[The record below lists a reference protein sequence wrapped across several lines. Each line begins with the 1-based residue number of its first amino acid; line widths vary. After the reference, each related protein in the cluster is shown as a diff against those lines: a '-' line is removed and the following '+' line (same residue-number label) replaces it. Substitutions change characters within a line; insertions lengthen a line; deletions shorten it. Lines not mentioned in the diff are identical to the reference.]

1 MVCRLSLREVIK
13 MKARNQKMNQ
23 YNKWISLASLSLLS
37 AAALQVADAPE
48 VLAEANPGSASSSWV
63 QEGHSFKTL
72 DEAMTYGNQHADW
85 SKYKQYRVN
94 YVGPNRF
101 VLKWELK
108 TPQVSGQSTETTN
121 PVKTSSEKPVETTK
135 PTARPAGSGSYTI
148 QSGDSLWRISRKYGV
163 SIQDLMSWNNLG
175 ANYMLHPGGKL
186 VVQAPAKAEAPAA
199 KPSVEKPSE
208 SAKLAES
215 TTTSASYT
223 VQSGD
228 SLWRISNKYGVSIQ
242 DLMTWNKLG
251 ANYML
256 HPGDK
261 LVVEAPAKVEKP
273 SSESSQESIKP
284 SKADTRKVEDGWQ
297 KEDQSF
303 KTVEEAMAFGRQ
315 HADWSK
321 YKQYRVDYAGNGRY
335 VLKWELRN
343 PETSSETSKETPAKP
358 TKPAESTSYTVQ
370 SGDSLWRI
378 SNKYGV
384 SIQDLMTWNKLG
396 ANYMLHPGDKLVVK
410 APAEGEVPTTK
421 PSTEK
426 PAETPTPSAPY
437 TVQSGDSLWRISN
450 KYGVSIQDLM
460 TWNKLGANYMLHPG
474 DKLVVQAPAKA
485 EAPTSKPSTDK
496 PAESTKPAESASY
509 TVQSGDSLWR
519 ISNKYGVSIQD
530 LMTWNKLGAN
540 YMLHPGDKL
549 VVQAPTKAEIPTTK
563 PSEPAKPVEN
573 TTASASYTV
582 QSGDSLWRISNKYGV
597 SIQDLMTWN
606 KLGANYM
613 LYPGDKLVVKAP
625 AKADTSTE
633 KPAQPVKV
641 NTKHGFVREPRRFS
655 SIQEALNYG
664 NGIFNWRKYKKFY
677 VNYAGPNSYTLDWEL
692 R

>member
-1 MVCRLSLREVIK
+1 

-48 VLAEANPGSASSSWV
+48 VLAEANPGSASSGWV

-94 YVGPNRF
+94 YAGPNRF

-108 TPQVSGQSTETTN
+108 NPQASGQNTETTSS
-121 PVKTSSEKPVETTK
+121 VKTSSEKPVATNKAAEK
-135 PTARPAGSGSYTI
+135 PAVSGSYTV
-148 QSGDSLWRISRKYGV
+148 QFGDSLWRISRKHGV
-163 SIQDLMSWNNLG
+163 SIQDLMTWNKLG
-175 ANYMLHPGGKL
+175 ANYMLHPGDKL
-186 VVQAPAKAEAPAA
+186 VVQAPGKAEDPTT
-199 KPSVEKPSE
+199 KLSTEKPSE
-208 SAKLAES
+208 AAKPVES
-215 TTTSASYT
+215 TTPSASYT

-261 LVVEAPAKVEKP
+261 LVVKAETSTTKASSEVIQESEKP
-273 SSESSQESIKP
+273 A
-284 SKADTRKVEDGWQ
+284 KADTTRVEDGWQ
-297 KEDQSF
+297 KEDQTF

-321 YKQYRVDYAGNGRY
+321 YKQYRVDYVGNGRY
-335 VLKWELRN
+335 VLKWELRKPDAS
-343 PETSSETSKETPAKP
+343 PEANEQTPAKP
-358 TKPAESTSYTVQ
+358 AENTSSSASYTVQ

-378 SNKYGV
+378 S
-384 SIQDLMTWNKLG
+384 
-396 ANYMLHPGDKLVVK
+396 H
-410 APAEGEVPTTK
+410 
-421 PSTEK
+421 
-426 PAETPTPSAPY
+426 
-437 TVQSGDSLWRISN
+437 

-485 EAPTSKPSTDK
+485 ENPAEKPS
-496 PAESTKPAESASY
+496 
-509 TVQSGDSLWR
+509 
-519 ISNKYGVSIQD
+519 QD
-530 LMTWNKLGAN
+530 
-540 YMLHPGDKL
+540 
-549 VVQAPTKAEIPTTK
+549 QTTK
-563 PSEPAKPVEN
+563 PGLTSVAKDGWLTEDQSFDTVDEAMTYGSQHADWSKYKQYRVDYDGSGHYVLKWKLRKPL
-573 TTASASYTV
+573 ASA
-582 QSGDSLWRISNKYGV
+582 K
-597 SIQDLMTWN
+597 
-606 KLGANYM
+606 
-613 LYPGDKLVVKAP
+613 
-625 AKADTSTE
+625 
-633 KPAQPVKV
+633 KPAQAVKV
-641 NTKHGFVREPRRFS
+641 NTNHGFVREPRRFS

-664 NGIFNWRKYKKFY
+664 NGVFNWRKYKKFY

>member
-1 MVCRLSLREVIK
+1 

-37 AAALQVADAPE
+37 AAALQVAGGPE
-48 VLAEANPGSASSSWV
+48 VKAEANPGSASSGWV
-63 QEGHSFKTL
+63 QEGHSFKTV
-72 DEAMTYGNQHADW
+72 DEAMTYGSQHADW

-94 YVGPNRF
+94 YVSPNHF

-108 TPQVSGQSTETTN
+108 TPQVSGQNTETTS
-121 PVKTSSEKPVETTK
+121 PVKTSSEKPVETSK
-135 PTARPAGSGSYTI
+135 AVEKPAGSGSYTV
-148 QSGDSLWRISRKYGV
+148 QSGDSLWRISRKHGV
-163 SIQDLMSWNNLG
+163 SIQDLMTWNKLG
-175 ANYMLHPGGKL
+175 ANYMLHPGDKL
-186 VVQAPAKAEAPAA
+186 VVQAPDKAEVPTT
-199 KPSVEKPSE
+199 KPSTEKPSE
-208 SAKLAES
+208 AAKPAES
-215 TTTSASYT
+215 TTPSASYT

-261 LVVEAPAKVEKP
+261 LVVKAPDKTEGPSEKP
-273 SSESSQESIKP
+273 STEKP
-284 SKADTRKVEDGWQ
+284 ATTVEDGWQ

-343 PETSSETSKETPAKP
+343 PDASPEANEQKPAKPAENTTSRASYTVQSGDSLWRISNKYGVSIQDLMTWNKLGANYMLHPGDKLVVQAPGKAETPTEKPSTENPAETSK
-358 TKPAESTSYTVQ
+358 PAENTTSSASYTVQ

-410 APAEGEVPTTK
+410 APAKAGTPAEK
-421 PSTEK
+421 PSK
-426 PAETPTPSAPY
+426 
-437 TVQSGDSLWRISN
+437 D
-450 KYGVSIQDLM
+450 
-460 TWNKLGANYMLHPG
+460 
-474 DKLVVQAPAKA
+474 
-485 EAPTSKPSTDK
+485 
-496 PAESTKPAESASY
+496 ESTKPALSSAAKDGWIQESQSFK
-509 TVQSGDSLWR
+509 TVDEAMTYGSQHADWSKYKQYRVDSDGSGRYVLKWKLRTPQTSPKKQS
-519 ISNKYGVSIQD
+519 
-530 LMTWNKLGAN
+530 
-540 YMLHPGDKL
+540 
-549 VVQAPTKAEIPTTK
+549 QA
-563 PSEPAKPVEN
+563 
-573 TTASASYTV
+573 
-582 QSGDSLWRISNKYGV
+582 
-597 SIQDLMTWN
+597 
-606 KLGANYM
+606 
-613 LYPGDKLVVKAP
+613 
-625 AKADTSTE
+625 
-633 KPAQPVKV
+633 VKV
-641 NTKHGFVREPRRFS
+641 NTKHGFVRESRRFS

-664 NGIFNWRKYKKFY
+664 NGVFNWRKYKKFY

>member
-1 MVCRLSLREVIK
+1 

-37 AAALQVADAPE
+37 AAALQVVGGPE
-48 VLAEANPGSASSSWV
+48 VKAEANPANASSGWV

-94 YVGPNRF
+94 YAGPNRF

-108 TPQVSGQSTETTN
+108 TPQASGQNTETTS
-121 PVKTSSEKPVETTK
+121 PVKTSSEKPVETSK
-135 PTARPAGSGSYTI
+135 AVEKPAGSGSYTV
-148 QSGDSLWRISRKYGV
+148 QSGDSLWRISRKHGV
-163 SIQDLMSWNNLG
+163 SIQDLMTWNKLG
-175 ANYMLHPGGKL
+175 ANYMLHPGDKL
-186 VVQAPAKAEAPAA
+186 VVQAPDKAEVPTT
-199 KPSVEKPSE
+199 KPSTEKPSE
-208 SAKLAES
+208 AAKPAES
-215 TTTSASYT
+215 TTPSASYT

-242 DLMTWNKLG
+242 DLMSWNKLG

-261 LVVEAPAKVEKP
+261 LVVKAPDKAENSTTKP
-273 SSESSQESIKP
+273 SSGASQESEKP
-284 SKADTRKVEDGWQ
+284 AKADTTKVKDGWQ

-335 VLKWELRN
+335 VLKWELRKPDASPEAN
-343 PETSSETSKETPAKP
+343 EQKPAKPAENTTSSVSYTVQSGDSLWRISHKYGVSIQDLMTWNKLGANYMLHPGDKLVVQAPGKAETPTEKPSTEKPETSQPAGNVTSKVSYTVQSGDSLWKISDKYGVSIQDLMTWNKLGANYMLHPGDKLVVQAPAKAEVPTTKPSTENPAETSK
-358 TKPAESTSYTVQ
+358 PAENTTSSASYTVQ

-410 APAEGEVPTTK
+410 APA
-421 PSTEK
+421 
-426 PAETPTPSAPY
+426 
-437 TVQSGDSLWRISN
+437 
-450 KYGVSIQDLM
+450 
-460 TWNKLGANYMLHPG
+460 
-474 DKLVVQAPAKA
+474 KA
-485 EAPTSKPSTDK
+485 E
-496 PAESTKPAESASY
+496 
-509 TVQSGDSLWR
+509 
-519 ISNKYGVSIQD
+519 
-530 LMTWNKLGAN
+530 
-540 YMLHPGDKL
+540 
-549 VVQAPTKAEIPTTK
+549 
-563 PSEPAKPVEN
+563 
-573 TTASASYTV
+573 
-582 QSGDSLWRISNKYGV
+582 
-597 SIQDLMTWN
+597 
-606 KLGANYM
+606 
-613 LYPGDKLVVKAP
+613 
-625 AKADTSTE
+625 TSTE
-633 KPAQPVKV
+633 KPAQAVKV
-641 NTKHGFVREPRRFS
+641 NTNHGFVRESRRFS

-664 NGIFNWRKYKKFY
+664 NGVFNWRKYKKFY

>member
-1 MVCRLSLREVIK
+1 

-48 VLAEANPGSASSSWV
+48 VFAEANPGSASSGWV
-63 QEGHSFKTL
+63 QERQSFKSL

-108 TPQVSGQSTETTN
+108 NPQNAGKVTEPTS
-121 PVKTSSEKPVETTK
+121 PVKTNSEKPVETTK
-135 PTARPAGSGSYTI
+135 PAEKPAG
-148 QSGDSLWRISRKYGV
+148 
-163 SIQDLMSWNNLG
+163 
-175 ANYMLHPGGKL
+175 
-186 VVQAPAKAEAPAA
+186 
-199 KPSVEKPSE
+199 
-208 SAKLAES
+208 
-215 TTTSASYT
+215 SASYT

-242 DLMTWNKLG
+242 DLMSWN
-251 ANYML
+251 N
-256 HPGDK
+256 
-261 LVVEAPAKVEKP
+261 
-273 SSESSQESIKP
+273 
-284 SKADTRKVEDGWQ
+284 
-297 KEDQSF
+297 
-303 KTVEEAMAFGRQ
+303 
-315 HADWSK
+315 
-321 YKQYRVDYAGNGRY
+321 
-335 VLKWELRN
+335 
-343 PETSSETSKETPAKP
+343 
-358 TKPAESTSYTVQ
+358 
-370 SGDSLWRI
+370 
-378 SNKYGV
+378 
-384 SIQDLMTWNKLG
+384 LG

-410 APAEGEVPTTK
+410 APAKAEVPTAK
-421 PSTEK
+421 PSEPAK
-426 PAETPTPSAPY
+426 PVESTTSSASY

-485 EAPTSKPSTDK
+485 ETPTTKPSEPEKPVESTTSSASYTVQSGDSLWRISNKYGVSIQDLMTWNNLGANYMLHPGDKLVVQAPAKAESPTTKPSTAKPAKADTTKVEDGWRKEDQNFKSVSEAMAFGRQHADWSKYKQYRVDYAGNGRYVLKWELRNPEASSETTKKPAEPTETATPSASYTVQSGDSLWRISNKYGVSIQDLMTWNKLGANYMLHPGDKLVVKAPAKAEVPTTKPSTDK
-496 PAESTKPAESASY
+496 PAEPTKPAESASY

-549 VVQAPTKAEIPTTK
+549 VV
-563 PSEPAKPVEN
+563 
-573 TTASASYTV
+573 
-582 QSGDSLWRISNKYGV
+582 
-597 SIQDLMTWN
+597 
-606 KLGANYM
+606 
-613 LYPGDKLVVKAP
+613 KAP
-625 AKADTSTE
+625 AKAETATE

-664 NGIFNWRKYKKFY
+664 NGVFNWRKYKKFY

>member
-1 MVCRLSLREVIK
+1 
-13 MKARNQKMNQ
+13 MKARKQKMNQ

-48 VLAEANPGSASSSWV
+48 VLAAAKTSNASSSWV
-63 QEGHSFKTL
+63 QEGQSFKTL
-72 DEAMTYGNQHADW
+72 DEAMTYGSQHADW

-94 YVGPNRF
+94 YAGPNRF

-108 TPQVSGQSTETTN
+108 TPQVSGQSTK
-121 PVKTSSEKPVETTK
+121 PTSQVDQNSEKPVETTK
-135 PTARPAGSGSYTI
+135 PAARPAGGGSYTI

-163 SIQDLMSWNNLG
+163 SIQDLMSWNNL
-175 ANYMLHPGGKL
+175 
-186 VVQAPAKAEAPAA
+186 
-199 KPSVEKPSE
+199 
-208 SAKLAES
+208 
-215 TTTSASYT
+215 
-223 VQSGD
+223 D
-228 SLWRISNKYGVSIQ
+228 
-242 DLMTWNKLG
+242 

-261 LVVEAPAKVEKP
+261 LVVKAPGKAETSTEKP
-273 SSESSQESIKP
+273 SSEASQESDKP
-284 SKADTRKVEDGWQ
+284 AKADTTKVEAGWQ

-303 KTVEEAMAFGRQ
+303 NSVSEAMAFGRQ

-343 PETSSETSKETPAKP
+343 PETSSEANEQKP
-358 TKPAESTSYTVQ
+358 TKPAESTTSSASYTVQ

-378 SNKYGV
+378 SNKYGVSIQDLMTWNKLGSNYMLHPGDKLVVQAPAKAEAPTSNPSTDKPAEPTKPAESVSYTVQSGDSLWRISHKYGV

-410 APAEGEVPTTK
+410 APAKAETPTTN

-426 PAETPTPSAPY
+426 PAENTVPSASY
-437 TVQSGDSLWRISN
+437 TVQSGDSLWRISH
-450 KYGVSIQDLM
+450 KYGVSIQDLI

-474 DKLVVQAPAKA
+474 DKLVVKAPAKA
-485 EAPTSKPSTDK
+485 E
-496 PAESTKPAESASY
+496 
-509 TVQSGDSLWR
+509 
-519 ISNKYGVSIQD
+519 
-530 LMTWNKLGAN
+530 
-540 YMLHPGDKL
+540 
-549 VVQAPTKAEIPTTK
+549 
-563 PSEPAKPVEN
+563 
-573 TTASASYTV
+573 
-582 QSGDSLWRISNKYGV
+582 
-597 SIQDLMTWN
+597 
-606 KLGANYM
+606 
-613 LYPGDKLVVKAP
+613 
-625 AKADTSTE
+625 TSTE

-641 NTKHGFVREPRRFS
+641 NTNHGFVREPRRFS

-664 NGIFNWRKYKKFY
+664 NGVFNWRKYKKFY

>member
-1 MVCRLSLREVIK
+1 

-23 YNKWISLASLSLLS
+23 YNQWISLASLSLLS
-37 AAALQVADAPE
+37 AAALQVAGGPT
-48 VLAEANPGSASSSWV
+48 VFAEANPGSASSGWV

-72 DEAMTYGNQHADW
+72 DEAMTYGSQHADW

-94 YVGPNRF
+94 YAGPNRF

-108 TPQVSGQSTETTN
+108 TPQASGQNTETTS
-121 PVKTSSEKPVETTK
+121 PVKTSSEKPVETSK
-135 PTARPAGSGSYTI
+135 AVEKPAGIGSYTV
-148 QSGDSLWRISRKYGV
+148 QSGDSLWRISRKHGV
-163 SIQDLMSWNNLG
+163 SIQDLMTWNKLG
-175 ANYMLHPGGKL
+175 ANYMLHPGDKL
-186 VVQAPAKAEAPAA
+186 VVQAPDKAEVPTTKPSTEEPSEAA
-199 KPSVEKPSE
+199 KP
-208 SAKLAES
+208 AES
-215 TTTSASYT
+215 TTPSASYT

-242 DLMTWNKLG
+242 DLMSWNKLG

-261 LVVEAPAKVEKP
+261 LVVKAPDKAETSTTKPSTEKP
-273 SSESSQESIKP
+273 
-284 SKADTRKVEDGWQ
+284 ATTVEDGWK

-335 VLKWELRN
+335 VLKWELRKPDAS
-343 PETSSETSKETPAKP
+343 PEANEQKPAKP
-358 TKPAESTSYTVQ
+358 AENTTSSASYTVQ

-410 APAEGEVPTTK
+410 APAKAET
-421 PSTEK
+421 STEK
-426 PAETPTPSAPY
+426 PAETSRPAENTTSSASY
-437 TVQSGDSLWRISN
+437 TVQSGDSLWRISH

-485 EAPTSKPSTDK
+485 EVPAEKPSTAK
-496 PAESTKPAESASY
+496 PAESTTPSASY

-549 VVQAPTKAEIPTTK
+549 VV
-563 PSEPAKPVEN
+563 
-573 TTASASYTV
+573 
-582 QSGDSLWRISNKYGV
+582 
-597 SIQDLMTWN
+597 
-606 KLGANYM
+606 
-613 LYPGDKLVVKAP
+613 KAP
-625 AKADTSTE
+625 AKSETTTE
-633 KPAQPVKV
+633 KPAQAVKV
-641 NTKHGFVREPRRFS
+641 NTNHGFVREPRRFS

-664 NGIFNWRKYKKFY
+664 NGVFNWRKYKKFY